1 MQPTVIAPALIRRG
15 LALSVVLHVVVGG
28 LGWWVFEPDD
38 DDRKVELVDIEIAPA
53 PPPVE
58 ALAAERAM
66 PPEEDKA
73 SQLPPEE
80 AIDKP
85 LPGDLVAIDAGVDAP
100 PDAAPDAAPDARP
113 KRRDAGVDA
122 PPDAEEL
129 VAEVSDGG
137 VDAAGEVDPWD
148 QTPGSGSG
156 SAEGGSG
163 SGSGAL
169 AQEEGSGSGSAGA
182 TDEVAIDGAPT
193 TAGTSANLLAYFP
206 KGHTVTALIR
216 FDRLRGTEW
225 LAQTERL
232 LRPMPDYQI
241 LFGANDAKIG
251 EKIDTLVIST
261 PRPKD
266 ATATTLVAHTALG
279 RPALRAF
286 LGATTTITWTTARG
300 GMLGRRSSKVFPG
313 DRRMFLSPFKSWFL
327 LLQPG
332 DIGGLASPA
341 PGAIDQVEASG
352 KLPPWLAGIRKIE
365 LESGDKRGPA
375 LVVTIGLGGQRVE
388 LGAYDFGLGVKS
400 FPTPDRVSLAMELVK
415 QGWLVRGNMRFA
427 SEAAATEF
435 VTAVTTVKDRIANS
449 KMHQMALGKPVTR
462 VIANFS
468 FVRSGPRVS
477 YTTSISIADTRALMT
492 IAAQYLDGYYGTLPS
507 PP

>member
-15 LALSVVLHVVVGG
+15 LALSAVLHLVAGG
-28 LGWWVFEPDD
+28 IGWWLFEPDD
-38 DDRKVELVDIEIAPA
+38 EDRRVELVDIEIAPA

-58 ALAAERAM
+58 ALLAERARAAEEDPAKV
-66 PPEEDKA
+66 PPEELA
-73 SQLPPEE
+73 L
-80 AIDKP
+80 DKP
-85 LPGDLVAIDAGVDAP
+85 EPSDGLITDAGVDAP
-100 PDAAPDAAPDARP
+100 PDAAPDARP
-113 KRRDAGVDA
+113 KRRDAGIDA
-122 PPDAEEL
+122 PPDADEL
-129 VAEVSDGG
+129 VAEMNDGG
-137 VDAAGEVDPWD
+137 VDEVDPWD

-156 SAEGGSG
+156 SGEGSAGSG
-163 SGSGAL
+163 GL
-169 AQEEGSGSGSAGA
+169 ATEEGSGSGSAGT
-182 TDEVAIDGAPT
+182 TDEVALEGAPT

-241 LFGANDAKIG
+241 LFGTKDAKIG

-286 LGATTTITWTTARG
+286 LGVTTTITWSAARG

-313 DRRMFLSPFKSWFL
+313 DRRMFLSPFKSWFM

-341 PGAIDQVEASG
+341 AGSVDQIEATG
-352 KLPPWLAGIRKIE
+352 KLPPWLSGIRKIE

-375 LVVTIGLGGQRVE
+375 LVVTIGLGGQRID
-388 LGAYDFGLGVKS
+388 LGTNDFGLGVKS

-415 QGWLVRGNMRFA
+415 QGWLVRGNMRFLT
-427 SEAAATEF
+427 EAAATEF
-435 VTAVTTVKDRIANS
+435 VTALTTVKDRIANS
-449 KMHQMALGKPVTR
+449 RIHQMMLGKAAAR

-468 FVRSGPRVS
+468 FVRTGPRVS
-477 YTTSISIADTRALMT
+477 YTTSMSIADARSLMD
-492 IAAQYLDGYYGTLPS
+492 IAGQYLDGYYGTLPS